1 MKDHFTIFWRSIL
14 AGICIGLGGAIF
26 LKLGGVIG
34 ACMFAFGLL
43 TVVHF
48 KLPLYTGTAGFIEL
62 NKFSEYMIML
72 YILFGNIF
80 GCILLSYMNING
92 IDGTEVIQSR
102 LDAGYLQSFLNAIGC
117 GLIMTLIVQ
126 AARDYKTEIRDEWG
140 NILTK
145 GRDKNLLLI
154 LFGIPLF
161 ILLGFYH
168 SIADAFYMMVT
179 PEKLRN
185 EYFLTYWIIVAGNFV
200 GCNIPRFFKYKL
212 D

>member
-1 MKDHFTIFWRSIL
+1 MNNDHFIIFIRSIL

-26 LKLGGVIG
+26 VKLGGIVG

-62 NKFSEYMIML
+62 TKIKEYKKML
-72 YILFGNIF
+72 LILFGNIL
-80 GCILLSYMNING
+80 GCFLLGFLFDHSQYNADTI
-92 IDGTEVIQSR
+92 IQSR
-102 LDAGYLQSFLNAIGC
+102 LDNDYVQCLLNAIGC

-126 AARDYKTEIRDEWG
+126 G
-140 NILTK
+140 
-145 GRDKNLLLI
+145 GRDKNSLLI

-168 SIADAFYMMVT
+168 SIADAFYMT
-179 PEKLRN
+179 LSSEELKHAFFGR
-185 EYFLTYWIIVAGNFV
+185 YWVIVLGNFI
-200 GCNIPRFFKYKL
+200 GCNVPRLLLYNT
-212 D
+212 

>member
-1 MKDHFTIFWRSIL
+1 MKDLDFIFLRSIL

-26 LKLGGVIG
+26 VKLGGVIG

-62 NKFSEYMIML
+62 NKLEEYKKML
-72 YILFGNIF
+72 IILIGNIL
-80 GCILLSYMNING
+80 GCFLLAQLFNPSQYNADAI
-92 IDGTEVIQSR
+92 IQSR
-102 LDAGYLQSFLNAIGC
+102 INTGYGQCLLNGIGC

-126 AARDYKTEIRDEWG
+126 G
-140 NILTK
+140 

-168 SIADAFYMMVT
+168 SIADAFYASISSFEIV
-179 PEKLRN
+179 KQ
-185 EYFLTYWIIVAGNFV
+185 YFLYYIIIVIGNFI
-200 GCNIPRFFKYKL
+200 GCNVPRLLMYK
-212 D
+212 

>member
-1 MKDHFTIFWRSIL
+1 MKEDFFNIFIKSIL

-26 LKLGGVIG
+26 IKLGGVIG

-62 NKFSEYMIML
+62 NKFKEYEKMVIV
-72 YILFGNIF
+72 LFGNIL
-80 GCILLSYMNING
+80 GCILLSYMNIKG
-92 IDGTEVIQSR
+92 IDGSAIIQSR
-102 LDAGYLQSFLNAIGC
+102 LDTSYLQCLLNAIGC

-126 AARDYKTEIRDEWG
+126 G
-140 NILTK
+140 
-145 GRDKNLLLI
+145 GRDKNQLLI

-168 SIADAFYMMVT
+168 SIADAFYMMVSS
-179 PEKLRN
+179 EELKNMFFGR
-185 EYFLTYWIIVAGNFV
+185 YWVIVLGNFI
-200 GCNIPRFFKYKL
+200 GCNIPRLLKYNQN
-212 D
+212 

>member
-1 MKDHFTIFWRSIL
+1 MKQIFMNNFDIFIRSIL

-26 LKLGGVIG
+26 IKLGGVIG

-62 NKFSEYMIML
+62 NKWKEYEKMIL
-72 YILFGNIF
+72 ILFGNIF
-80 GCILLSYMNING
+80 GCILLSYMNIKG
-92 IDGTEVIQSR
+92 IDGSTIIQSR
-102 LDAGYLQSFLNAIGC
+102 LDTSYLQCLFNAIGC
-117 GLIMTLIVQ
+117 GLIMTLIV
-126 AARDYKTEIRDEWG
+126 KG
-140 NILTK
+140 
-145 GRDKNLLLI
+145 GRDKNWLLI

-179 PEKLRN
+179 PENIRN
-185 EYFLTYWIIVAGNFV
+185 DFFGRYWVIVLGNFI
-200 GCNIPRFFKYKL
+200 GCNIPRLLKYKEYN

>member
-1 MKDHFTIFWRSIL
+1 MNNYNIFIRSIL

-26 LKLGGVIG
+26 IKLGGVIG

-62 NKFSEYMIML
+62 NKFEEYEKTL
-72 YILFGNIF
+72 FILLGNIL
-80 GCILLSYMNING
+80 GCILLSYMNIKG
-92 IDGTEVIQSR
+92 IDGTTIIQSR
-102 LDAGYLQSFLNAIGC
+102 LDTSYLQCLLNAIGC
-117 GLIMTLIVQ
+117 GLIMTLIV
-126 AARDYKTEIRDEWG
+126 KG
-140 NILTK
+140 

-168 SIADAFYMMVT
+168 SIADAFYMMVV
-179 PEKLRN
+179 PGELRTL
-185 EYFLTYWIIVAGNFV
+185 FFGRYWTIVLGNFI
-200 GCNIPRFFKYKL
+200 GCNIPRLLKYNQN
-212 D
+212 

>member
-1 MKDHFTIFWRSIL
+1 MNNFDIFIRSIL

-26 LKLGGVIG
+26 IKLGGVIG

-62 NKFSEYMIML
+62 NKWKEYEKMIL
-72 YILFGNIF
+72 ILFGNIF
-80 GCILLSYMNING
+80 GCILLSYMNIKG
-92 IDGTEVIQSR
+92 IDGSTIIQSR
-102 LDAGYLQSFLNAIGC
+102 LDTSYLQCLFNAIGC
-117 GLIMTLIVQ
+117 GLIMTLIV
-126 AARDYKTEIRDEWG
+126 KG
-140 NILTK
+140 
-145 GRDKNLLLI
+145 GRDKNWLLI

-179 PEKLRN
+179 PENIRN
-185 EYFLTYWIIVAGNFV
+185 DFFGRYWVIVLGNFI
-200 GCNIPRFFKYKL
+200 GCNIPRLLKYKEYN

>member
-1 MKDHFTIFWRSIL
+1 MNNFTIFIRSIL

-26 LKLGGVIG
+26 IKLGGVIG

-62 NKFSEYMIML
+62 NKFEEYEKML
-72 YILFGNIF
+72 FILLGNIL
-80 GCILLSYMNING
+80 GCILLSYMNIKG
-92 IDGTEVIQSR
+92 IDGSTIIQSR
-102 LDAGYLQSFLNAIGC
+102 LDTSYLQCLLNAIGC

-126 AARDYKTEIRDEWG
+126 G
-140 NILTK
+140 

-168 SIADAFYMMVT
+168 SIADAFYMMVV
-179 PEKLRN
+179 PGELRTL
-185 EYFLTYWIIVAGNFV
+185 FFGRYWTIVLGNFI
-200 GCNIPRFFKYKL
+200 GCNIPRLLKYKEYN

>member
-1 MKDHFTIFWRSIL
+1 MKDRFTIFIRSIL

-26 LKLGGVIG
+26 IKLGGVIG

-62 NKFSEYMIML
+62 NKISEYYNMII
-72 YILFGNIF
+72 ILFGNIL
-80 GCILLSYMNING
+80 GCILLSYMNIKG
-92 IDGTEVIQSR
+92 IDGSSIIQSR
-102 LDAGYLQSFLNAIGC
+102 IDAGYLQSFLNAIGC

-126 AARDYKTEIRDEWG
+126 G
-140 NILTK
+140 
-145 GRDKNLLLI
+145 GRDKNWLLI
-154 LFGIPLF
+154 LFGIPIF

-179 PEKLRN
+179 PEKLRT
-185 EYFLTYWIIVAGNFV
+185 EYFLTYWIIVLGNFV
-200 GCNIPRFFKYKL
+200 GCNVPRLLKYK
-212 D
+212 

>member
-1 MKDHFTIFWRSIL
+1 MKDFIFLRSIL

-26 LKLGGVIG
+26 VKLGGIIG
-34 ACMFAFGLL
+34 AIMFAFGLL

-62 NKFSEYMIML
+62 NKWEEYKKMFI
-72 YILFGNIF
+72 ILLGNIL
-80 GCILLSYMNING
+80 GCFLLAQLFDPSQYNG
-92 IDGTEVIQSR
+92 NTIIQSR
-102 LDAGYLQSFLNAIGC
+102 INAGYGQCLLNGIGC

-126 AARDYKTEIRDEWG
+126 G
-140 NILTK
+140 

-168 SIADAFYMMVT
+168 SIADAFYASISNIELV
-179 PEKLRN
+179 KQ
-185 EYFLTYWIIVAGNFV
+185 YFLYYIIIVLGNFI
-200 GCNIPRFFKYKL
+200 GCNIPRFLKYK
-212 D
+212 